1 MTTLHPDAKR
11 SSAEG
16 GFALVAVLLVLAI
29 IGILSAEFAYSMRL
43 EARAALTYKE
53 SVLGLHLAEAGVQNA
68 LRELVGQGS
77 RAAMAEDGQLTFYT
91 TGNIT
96 APDAT
101 PGPGARRAGLP
112 DDSRSSRSQPPPSRP
127 DGASARRAEALDE
140 PRHRANAAVPRPNR
154 ENVAYGGGHYS
165 YRITDE
171 AARLNVNT
179 VTATSLLAL
188 DRLLQSLGIEKSER
202 DIISDS
208 IQDWRDGNDSHR
220 VNGAESDDYYLK
232 LPVPYRARN
241 GILQSINEL
250 LQIKGVTPE
259 LFRGTAERPGLAEF
273 LTVATP
279 NPGPANINTASRR
292 VLAALGL
299 AEAEIVQIVAT
310 RQEVPYAQV
319 PGQFARAG
327 LTAQSTTY
335 RIEAEGRVDGK
346 VRAKVTAIVRK
357 VDQPR
362 PSITVLDW
370 WMHR

>member
-1 MTTLHPDAKR
+1 MTAPRPVAKTP
-11 SSAEG
+11 SAEG

-29 IGILSAEFAYSMRL
+29 IGILGAEFAYSMRL

-68 LRELVGQGS
+68 LRELVGQGP

-91 TGNIT
+91 TGNV
-96 APDAT
+96 
-101 PGPGARRAGLP
+101 
-112 DDSRSSRSQPPPSRP
+112 
-127 DGASARRAEALDE
+127 
-140 PRHRANAAVPRPNR
+140 AVPRLNR
-154 ENVAYGGGHYS
+154 EKVAYGGGHYS

-171 AARLNVNT
+171 ASRLNVNT
-179 VTATSLLAL
+179 VTAQSLQAL
-188 DRLLQSLGIEKSER
+188 DRLLQSLGIEKEER

-208 IQDWRDGNDSHR
+208 IQDWRDGNDAHR

-241 GILQSINEL
+241 APMQSINEL
-250 LQIKGVTPE
+250 LQIKGITPE

-279 NPGPANINTASRR
+279 NPGNPNINTASRR

-310 RQEVPYAQV
+310 RQEVPYAQP
-319 PGQFARAG
+319 PGQFTRAG

-346 VRAKVTAIVRK
+346 VRARVTAIVRK

>member
-96 APDAT
+96 API
-101 PGPGARRAGLP
+101 
-112 DDSRSSRSQPPPSRP
+112 SQPLASRP
-127 DGASARRAEALDE
+127 EGAS
-140 PRHRANAAVPRPNR
+140 AAVPRPNR

-171 AARLNVNT
+171 AARLNVNA

-241 GILQSINEL
+241 GVLQSINEL

-259 LFRGTAERPGLAEF
+259 LFWGTAERPGLAEL

-279 NPGPANINTASRR
+279 TGSVNINTASRR

-319 PGQFARAG
+319 PGQFTRAG